1 MAVIDRYKLSKNYD
15 TSKLTASSRILL
27 EVIITF
33 TNRSGYG
40 FPTWDTLMRNSGI
53 IGNDTFIKAREQ
65 LQKAGLITF
74 KKDWIIIKIN
84 NRTYPRSRT
93 YYQVSKNILWDNG
106 SKDRANHNKCSE
118 SHSMATESMESGS
131 EDVVNIGVNK
141 IGVNKQTSSVNNNSS
156 NGLIQINDILKSKQN
171 QNKNI
176 SNKYEWQVHAERVA
190 ESLSIKTEGNKSW
203 YLFFK
208 EAHKNNEQSLLDSV
222 MSYCADY
229 PNPKDIEKLFYYRVN
244 ESRKGRDN

>member
-15 TSKLTASSRILL
+15 TSRLTASSRILL

-40 FPTWDTLMRNSGI
+40 FPTWNTLMRNSGI
-53 IGNDTFIKAREQ
+53 VGNDTFIRAREQ

-93 YYQVSKNILWDNG
+93 YYQVSKNILWDSS
-106 SKDRANHNKCSE
+106 SKNRAYHNKYSE
-118 SHSMATESMESGS
+118 SHSMATENMELGL
-131 EDVVNIGVNK
+131 EDVANIGVNN
-141 IGVNKQTSSVNNNSS
+141 IDVNKQTSSVNKDSS
-156 NGLIQINDILKSKQN
+156 NGLIQINDILRNKQN
-171 QNKNI
+171 QNKNTP
-176 SNKYEWQVHAERVA
+176 NKYEWQVHAERIA
-190 ESLSIKTEGNKSW
+190 ERLSIKTEGNNSW

-208 EAHKNNEQSLLDSV
+208 NAHKNDEQSLLDSA

-229 PNPKDIEKLFYYRVN
+229 PNPNDMEKLFYYRVN
-244 ESRKGRDN
+244 ELRKGRDN